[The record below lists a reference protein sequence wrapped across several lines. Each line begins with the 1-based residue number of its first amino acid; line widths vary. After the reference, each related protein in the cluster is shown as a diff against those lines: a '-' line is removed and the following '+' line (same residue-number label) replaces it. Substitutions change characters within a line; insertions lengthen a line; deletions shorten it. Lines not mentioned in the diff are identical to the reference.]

1 MCIRDKGSGIAC
13 LKLELPRELFF
24 QTLSTETGIEVR
36 DDGDLF
42 QQLTALA
49 SVKREYDKV
58 ADALE
63 SVKNTGYGIVVP
75 TIEELK

>member
-1 MCIRDKGSGIAC
+1 MDLGSGIAS
-13 LKLELPRELFF
+13 LELPRELFF

-42 QQLTALA
+42 QQLTVLA

-58 ADALE
+58 ADAL
-63 SVKNTGYGIVVP
+63 SPSKTPATALWCPPSRN
-75 TIEELK
+75 